1 MVIFQRMIKISIL
14 ESFVKLFH
22 RPVFPHSLIEL
33 SNMKYLDAKLKK
45 TQKPVLLWV
54 YNGDEM

>member
-1 MVIFQRMIKISIL
+1 MIKISIL
-14 ESFVKLFH
+14 ESCKTFSYANLSL
-22 RPVFPHSLIEL
+22 PLIEL

-45 TQKPVLLWV
+45 NQKPVLLWV